1 MPQGDP
7 RTDRFVVLLR
17 HGETTWSR
25 DGRHTGRTDV
35 GLTDR
40 GALEAREA
48 GRRLAG
54 LAVTTVRTSPLKRA
68 RDTCELAGYGDRA
81 AVTDALLEWDY
92 GAYEGR
98 TTAEIHGERPGW
110 SLFADG
116 APEGEDAAAVG
127 TRVDPLVAEALAG
140 DGTWLLV
147 AHGHVLR
154 VLSARW
160 LGLPPEAGALLFLS
174 TAAIC
179 VLGFEHGTPVIRH
192 WNETGRL
199 P

>member
-1 MPQGDP
+1 MSQTAP
-7 RTDRFVVLLR
+7 RTERFVVLLR
-17 HGETTWSR
+17 HGETAWSR
-25 DGRHTGRTDV
+25 DRKHTGRTDV

-40 GALEAREA
+40 GAQEARAA
-48 GRRLAG
+48 GRRMASIG
-54 LAVTTVRTSPLKRA
+54 IDSVWTSPLKRA
-68 RDTCELAGYGDRA
+68 RDTCVLAGFGERA
-81 AVTDALLEWDY
+81 QTTDALLEWDY
-92 GAYEGR
+92 GTYEGR
-98 TTAEIHGERPGW
+98 TTAEVQRERPGW

-116 APEGEDAAAVG
+116 APAGENAADVG
-127 TRVDPLVAEALAG
+127 ARVDPLVALALAG

-154 VLSARW
+154 VFAARW
-160 LGLPPEAGALLFLS
+160 LALAPQAGALLFLS

-192 WNETGRL
+192 WNETGEL